1 MAPDDPSPS
10 PGTTLPPPVRWPP
23 PGLER
28 MQGDLLVIAARAA
41 LSGAVL
47 VLPML
52 FIVAREYDFA
62 TLGPFA
68 DAWWVTIV
76 LMTVGLAFTLDAF
89 GRLAR
94 ALRRS
99 SQALDRGYDAST
111 VLRVLSDA
119 QRDMGFLLT
128 GARHFSVMD
137 RRERQAI
144 ASLRVTAAVLLAIA
158 GVWLSLSM
166 AFGLL
171 LAARGLVTPASLRA
185 GILLPAALAYVAG
198 GGVMVVQQGRVRR
211 ARKRWFE
218 QPGAA
223 DLTTEEIR
231 AWQAQAQVGSSG
243 TPPAGASHLL
253 GRSALLV
260 AAGAFLVTLPVMTLM
275 PSSAIAPVLTT
286 ISMPTYDTYRARA
299 ARAEAYRSFTVEGDP
314 TIAPEEAGRLLH
326 ELMFVGVLDEPSPGE
341 RAPSRRVE
349 RAWFPD
355 GLDTPNP
362 TGLLPYAWPDS
373 LLERVPGGLAP
384 AAVTYL
390 RELSRHPSSADFSML
405 ARATSLDA
413 AGARWE
419 TPFPPGMRMATIPT
433 PRFRPLRDAAKV
445 HVASAAVAL
454 ADGRP
459 AEAERRLREII
470 SVGFLLGDQG
480 PTLLDNIVGYSLI
493 EDGGAALTDFF
504 RATGRAADA
513 AMLSRLVQVAERAG
527 ELARLEYARGPEAYV
542 RSLPGMIM
550 DTTLMRGLRWEYF
563 ISLSTMAPCLNM
575 HRIVFGA
582 DEAYSDF
589 VDGAR
594 VSLVRWPQEEAVFE
608 LARRGWVGGVEPAEA
623 TVLGWFT
630 GLYMSAEENSC
641 SQFVRHMQAEE
652 LF

>member
-1 MAPDDPSPS
+1 
-10 PGTTLPPPVRWPP
+10 
-23 PGLER
+23 

-68 DAWWVTIV
+68 DAWWVPIV

-111 VLRVLSDA
+111 VWRVLSDA

-137 RRERQAI
+137 RRERQTV
-144 ASLRVTAAVLLAIA
+144 ASLRVTAAVLLASA

-166 AFGLL
+166 ALGLL
-171 LAARGLVTPASLRA
+171 LAARGLVSPGSLRA
-185 GILLPAALAYVAG
+185 GILFPAALAYVAG
-198 GGVMVVQQGRVRR
+198 GVATVVQQGRVRR

-231 AWQAQAQVGSSG
+231 AWQAQAQVGASG
-243 TPPAGASHLL
+243 TAPAGAARVL

-260 AAGAFLVTLPVMTLM
+260 GAGAFLVTLPVLTLM

-341 RAPSRRVE
+341 RAPPRRVE

-355 GLDTPNP
+355 GLDAPNP

-373 LLERVPGGLAP
+373 LLERVPDGLEP

-390 RELSRHPSSADFSML
+390 REISGHPSSADFSTL

-454 ADGRP
+454 VDGRP
-459 AEAERRLREII
+459 ADAERRLREII

-513 AMLSRLVQVAERAG
+513 ATLSRLVQVSERAG

-542 RSLPGMIM
+542 RALPGMIM

-623 TVLGWFT
+623 TMLGWFT